1 MNQITI
7 FYNDQK
13 GNPKAPF
20 FTGKIVFADGTEQKV
35 SLWNNV
41 SQSGITYYNGNFKPF
56 ESKPAPAPAPA
67 EPVQDQPA
75 TAEFIAETIANWEA
89 KVKAE
94 YPDLGRRRLDPPR
107 DVQETNAFYKKLK
120 YNECKALIN
129 TFVNTPIDDITAEFA
144 GKYYEARA
152 YVDQFEAE
160 TGELFPGTKI

>member
-20 FTGKIVFADGTEQKV
+20 FTGKIVFADGTEQRV

-41 SQSGITYYNGNFKPF
+41 SQTGITYYNGNFKPF
-56 ESKPAPAPAPA
+56 ETKPAPAPAPA

-75 TAEFIAETIANWEA
+75 SAEFIQETIEAWENR
-89 KVKAE
+89 VKQDF
-94 YPDLGRRRLDPPR
+94 PDLGRRRLDPPR
-107 DVQETNAFYKKLK
+107 DVEATNAFYKKLK
-120 YNECKALIN
+120 YNESKALIN

-144 GKYYEARA
+144 GQYYEARA
-152 YVDQFEAE
+152 YVDQYNAE
-160 TGELFPGTKI
+160 NQDLFPGTKI